1 MQSLKVTRYVQP
13 LREGGSLPAI
23 VEADNEGLYVMKFH
37 GAGQGKKALIAE
49 IIAGE
54 LARAFGLPMPTLAFL
69 ELDAKF
75 GINEPHQEIQDLLN
89 ASVGKNIGVDYLP
102 GSITFDGLVP
112 GALTPK
118 LASEI
123 VWFDSL
129 ILNVDRTARNP
140 NLLSWHKKLWLI
152 DHGAS
157 LYFHH
162 GWSTPAD
169 SAKSPFK
176 QIKDHVL
183 LPFASQLE
191 QVSFQISR
199 AQLDAV
205 LALIPTEWLENEPG
219 FADAEA
225 VRRAYLDFIEA
236 RMAHRDVFV
245 KEAVRARSER
255 V

>member
-1 MQSLKVTRYVQP
+1 MHSLKVTRYVQP

-23 VEADNEGLYVMKFH
+23 VEADDEGLYVMKFH
-37 GAGQGKKALIAE
+37 GAGQGRKALIAE

-54 LARAFGLPMPTLAFL
+54 LARVLGLPMPTLVFL
-69 ELDAKF
+69 DLDAKF
-75 GINEPHQEIQDLLN
+75 GLNEPHQEIQDLLN
-89 ASVGKNIGVDYLP
+89 ASTGKNIGVDYLP
-102 GSITFDGLVP
+102 GSITFDALVP
-112 GALTPK
+112 GALTPR

-140 NLLSWHKKLWLI
+140 NLLCWHKQLWLI

-162 GWSTPAD
+162 GWSNPAE
-169 SAKSPFK
+169 SAKTPFK
-176 QIKDHVL
+176 AIKDHVL

-191 QVSFQISR
+191 QVGFQISR
-199 AQLDAV
+199 AQLDEV
-205 LALIPTEWLENEPG
+205 LAKVPTEWLENEPG

-236 RMAHRDVFV
+236 RLAHRDVFV
-245 KEAVRARSER
+245 KEAMRARAER